1 MMRMD
6 WRILNEINSPCRAD
20 NLASCTEV
28 EIMFDTNL
36 LRAEGTHSTQEEI
49 LTSDPPSRPIFR
61 FNGTAFAAND
71 PKGRTPTFRTQL
83 ALFSPE
89 RKDASLIFY
98 LFDAYTVEIIFYAR
112 ERDTNNTFGVSI
124 SKSRG
129 IAVGLETAFDQVATA
144 NHSPGLIEATITFT
158 RSTLVKSYSIVS
170 TISIWLI
177 TIILALVM
185 ITTVFFGFKQRGEVL
200 LIPVATLFAFTQ
212 LR

>member
-1 MMRMD
+1 
-6 WRILNEINSPCRAD
+6 
-20 NLASCTEV
+20 
-28 EIMFDTNL
+28 MFDTY
-36 LRAEGTHSTQEEI
+36 
-49 LTSDPPSRPIFR
+49 
-61 FNGTAFAAND
+61 TA
-71 PKGRTPTFRTQL
+71 
-83 ALFSPE
+83 
-89 RKDASLIFY
+89 
-98 LFDAYTVEIIFYAR
+98 EIIFYAR
-112 ERDTNNTFGVSI
+112 ERDTNNTVGVSI

-129 IAVGLETAFDQVATA
+129 IAVGLETAFDQVATP

-212 LR
+212 LRQSMPGAPDGFGDIVDLVGLVPCLAILALTAAFSLGAFILADPTSSPRQIRWKLIHDAIHAFQPVTVEAEAEKSSST